1 MKAYIVDKAALAHN
15 IETLRA
21 KAGQAVLWGVV
32 KGNGYGLGCVEMA
45 EMLSQHGVDHFAV
58 TDVGEVRAL
67 REAGFRE
74 NPILMMENTA
84 CEAEINELLDL
95 NAILSIGSPADAAA
109 VNAAAAQRA
118 CVAQAHVK
126 IDTGM
131 GRFGFL
137 PEQEEEIL
145 GLYEGCPNIAFT
157 GIYTHFLNSGDVS
170 VTQGQFAQFMAVVEK
185 IRAAGHET
193 GMVHCCNSTAF
204 WKFPQMHCD
213 AVRVGSA
220 LLGRVGYA
228 GEAELKKIGFCR
240 AHIEQVRTIPAGH
253 TVGYGGGWKARRET
267 KIAVVPVGYFHGF
280 AVDRGYDLWRWQDC
294 LRGVL
299 RYVKAWLQ
307 KKALYVSVGG
317 KNCRVLGHV
326 GMVNLVIDVTG
337 MDVKPNDEVIVEI
350 NPLLVKGI
358 EIVYE

>member
-1 MKAYIVDKAALAHN
+1 MKAYIVDTAALEHN
-15 IETLRA
+15 IRTLRE
-21 KAGQAVLWGVV
+21 KAGDTVIWGVV
-32 KGNGYGLGCVEMA
+32 KGNGYGLGCAEMA
-45 EMLSQHGVDHFAV
+45 GILAGQGVDHFAV
-58 TDVGEVRAL
+58 TDVAEVRAL

-84 CEAEINELLDL
+84 CEGEINELLDL
-95 NAILSIGSPADAAA
+95 DAIFSVGSMADAKAIDGI
-109 VNAAAAQRA
+109 AAQRS

-137 PEQEEEIL
+137 PEQKTEIL

-157 GIYTHFLNSGDVS
+157 GIYTHFLNSGDAN
-170 VTQGQFAQFMAVVEK
+170 VTRDQFVKFRWIMDE
-185 IRAAGHET
+185 IRFAGFET
-193 GMVHCCNSTAF
+193 GMVHCCNSTGF
-204 WKFPQMHCD
+204 WKFPDMHCD
-213 AVRVGSA
+213 AVRIGSA

-228 GEAELKKIGFCR
+228 SQAGLKKIGYCR
-240 AHIEQVRTIPAGH
+240 ALVEQVRTIPAGH
-253 TVGYGGGWKARRET
+253 TVGYGGGWKAKQET
-267 KIAVVPVGYFHGF
+267 QIAVIPVGYFHGF

-299 RYVKAWLQ
+299 RYIKALVQ
-307 KKALYVSVGG
+307 KKALYVSIGG

-326 GMVNLVIDVTG
+326 GMVNLVADVTG
-337 MDVKPNDEVIVEI
+337 LGVKPNDEAIVEI
-350 NPLLVKGI
+350 NPLLVKGM